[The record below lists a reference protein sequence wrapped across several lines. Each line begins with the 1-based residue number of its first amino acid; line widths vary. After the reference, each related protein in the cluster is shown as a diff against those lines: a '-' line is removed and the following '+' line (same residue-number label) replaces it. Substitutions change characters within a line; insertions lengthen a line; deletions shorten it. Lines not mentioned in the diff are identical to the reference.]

1 MRPQLE
7 QRFDYVKIALASP
20 ERIRQWGERTLP
32 NGQLV
37 GEVTKPETINYRTL
51 KPEMDGLFCERIFGP
66 SKDWECH
73 CGKYKRVRHRGIV
86 CERCGVEVTESR
98 VRRHR
103 MGYIKLAAPVVH
115 VWYLKGIPSYLS
127 ILLDMPL
134 RDVEQIVYFN
144 SYVVLS
150 AGNHTELTYKQLLTE
165 DQWLAIEEQIYS
177 EDSQLEGVEVG
188 IGAEAVQRLLQDLE
202 SERELADTDELF
214 SVDGDNEVK
223 SGLVIES
230 ANLRKDMETAKGQKR
245 AKLIKRLRVIDN
257 FIATGSRPESMVL
270 EVIPVIP
277 PDLRPMVQLDGGRF
291 ATSDLNDLY
300 RRVINRNNRLAR
312 LQEILA
318 PEIIVRNEKRML
330 QEAVDALIDN
340 GRRGRTVVGANNR
353 PLKSLSDI
361 IEGKQGR
368 FRQNLLGKRVDYSG
382 RSVIVVGPKL
392 RIHQCG
398 LPREMAIELFQPF
411 VIHRLIKSGAVNN
424 IKAAKKLIQRNDAQ
438 IWDVLEEVIAGHPVL
453 LNRAP
458 TLHRL
463 GIQAFEPI
471 LVEGRAIQLHP
482 LVCPAF
488 NADFDGD
495 QMAVH
500 IPLSLEAQCEAR
512 LLMLACNNILS
523 PATGRPI
530 VAPSQD
536 MVLGCYYL
544 TADNPAF
551 NEAGLASSAKFY
563 ANLDDAIRAY
573 EQKQVDLHAYVWVR
587 FDGAVETDKSDKEP
601 ITTETLADG
610 TELSTY
616 KYRRQRRSPEGE
628 LISQYVY
635 TTPGRIIYNKA
646 ILEAIASGQ

>member
-1 MRPQLE
+1 MPKLE
-7 QRFDYVKIALASP
+7 QRFDYVKIGLASP
-20 ERIRQWGERTLP
+20 DRIRHWGERTLP
-32 NGQLV
+32 NGQMV

-66 SKDWECH
+66 AKDWECH

-103 MGYIKLAAPVVH
+103 MGYIRLAAPVTH
-115 VWYLKGIPSYLS
+115 VWYLKGIPSYMAT
-127 ILLDMPL
+127 LLDMPL

-144 SYVVLS
+144 AYVVLS
-150 AGNHTELTYKQLLTE
+150 PGNAENLAYKQLLTE
-165 DQWLAIEEQIYS
+165 DQWIELEDQIYS
-177 EDSQLEGVEVG
+177 EDSQLVGIEVG
-188 IGAEAVQRLLQDLE
+188 IGAEAVQRLLQNIELE
-202 SERELADTDELF
+202 AEAEQ
-214 SVDGDNEVK
+214 
-223 SGLVIES
+223 
-230 ANLRKDMETAKGQKR
+230 LRSDIATSKGQKR

-257 FIATGSRPESMVL
+257 FVATGSRPDSMIL
-270 EVIPVIP
+270 SYIPVIP

-392 RIHQCG
+392 KLHQCG

-411 VIHRLIKSGAVNN
+411 VIHRLIHQGLVNN
-424 IKAAKKLIQRNDAQ
+424 IKAAKRLIQRNDPI
-438 IWDVLEEVIAGHPVL
+438 IWDVLEEVIDGHPVL

-500 IPLSLEAQCEAR
+500 VPLSIEAQAEAR
-512 LLMLACNNILS
+512 LLMLASNNILS

-530 VAPSQD
+530 VTPSQD

-544 TADNPAF
+544 TAENPQQQKG
-551 NEAGLASSAKFY
+551 AGSYFAS
-563 ANLDDAIRAY
+563 LEDAIMAY
-573 EQKQVDLHAYVWVR
+573 EQQQVHLHAYVWVR
-587 FDGAVETDKSDKEP
+587 FDGQVEEKNSQPEP
-601 ITTETLADG
+601 LEVQT
-610 TELSTY
+610 
-616 KYRRQRRSPEGE
+616 SPEGVTTKIFASRRLRE
-628 LISQYVY
+628 DSEGNLISQYVR
-635 TTPGRIIYNKA
+635 TTPGRIIYNKT
-646 ILEAIASGQ
+646 IQDSLVS

>member
-1 MRPQLE
+1 MPKLE
-7 QRFDYVKIALASP
+7 QRFDYVKIGLASP

-32 NGQLV
+32 NGQVV

-66 SKDWECH
+66 AKDWECH

-103 MGYIKLAAPVVH
+103 MGYIKLAAPVAH
-115 VWYLKGIPSYLS
+115 VWYLKGIPSYMA

-144 SYVVLS
+144 AYVVLN
-150 AGNHTELTYKQLLTE
+150 AGNAENLTYKQLLTE
-165 DQWLAIEEQIYS
+165 DQWIEIEDELYS
-177 EDSQLEGVEVG
+177 EDSQLTGVEVG
-188 IGAEAVQRLLQDLE
+188 IGAEALQQLLKDINLDEEAERL
-202 SERELADTDELF
+202 REEIAV
-214 SVDGDNEVK
+214 S
-223 SGLVIES
+223 
-230 ANLRKDMETAKGQKR
+230 KGQKR
-245 AKLIKRLRVIDN
+245 AKLIKRLRVLDN
-257 FIATGSRPESMVL
+257 FIATGSLPEWMVL
-270 EVIPVIP
+270 DVIPVIP

-392 RIHQCG
+392 KIHQCG
-398 LPREMAIELFQPF
+398 LPKEMAIELFQPF
-411 VIHRLIKSGAVNN
+411 VIHRLIRQGLVNN
-424 IKAAKKLIQRNDAQ
+424 IKAAKKLIQRNDPTV
-438 IWDVLEEVIAGHPVL
+438 WDVLEEVIEGHPVM

-500 IPLSLEAQCEAR
+500 VPLSLEAQAEAR
-512 LLMLACNNILS
+512 LLMLASNNILS

-530 VAPSQD
+530 ITPSQD

-544 TADNPAF
+544 TAENP
-551 NEAGLASSAKFY
+551 EATEGAGRYF
-563 ANLDDAIRAY
+563 ANLDDAITAY
-573 EQKQVDLHAYVWVR
+573 EQGVVELHAMVWVR
-587 FDGAVETDKSDKEP
+587 FDGQVENDGDE
-601 ITTETLADG
+601 ETLVQEERSTDG
-610 TELSTY
+610 SVTKVY
-616 KYRRQRRSPEGE
+616 DQRRVREDQDGNI
-628 LISQYVY
+628 ISQYIK
-635 TTPGRIIYNKA
+635 TTPGRIIYNKTV
-646 ILEAIASGQ
+646 IEALAS

>member
-1 MRPQLE
+1 MKAQSEP
-7 QRFDYVKIALASP
+7 RFDYVKIAIASP

-32 NGQLV
+32 NGTVV

-51 KPEMDGLFCERIFGP
+51 KPEMDGLFCEKIFGP
-66 SKDWECH
+66 SKDWECW

-103 MGYIKLAAPVVH
+103 MGYIKLAAPVTH

-127 ILLDMPL
+127 ILLDMAL

-144 SYVVLS
+144 AYVVLNP
-150 AGNHTELTYKQLLTE
+150 GNASNLQYKQLLTE
-165 DQWLAIEEQIYS
+165 DQWVEIEDQIYA
-177 EDSQLEGVEVG
+177 EDSELEGIEVG
-188 IGAEAVQRLLQDLE
+188 IGAEAVQRLLAELQLE
-202 SERELADTDELF
+202 EVAEKLREEILA
-214 SVDGDNEVK
+214 S
-223 SGLVIES
+223 
-230 ANLRKDMETAKGQKR
+230 KGQKR

-257 FIATGSRPESMVL
+257 FIATHSQAEWMTL
-270 EVIPVIP
+270 DVIPVIP

-353 PLKSLSDI
+353 ALKSLSDI

-382 RSVIVVGPKL
+382 RSVIVVGPNLK
-392 RIHQCG
+392 IYQCG

-411 VIHRLIKSGAVNN
+411 VIHRLIKLGIVNN
-424 IKAAKKLIQRNDAQ
+424 IKAAKKLILKGDPQ
-438 IWDVLEEVIAGHPVL
+438 IWSVLEEVITGHPVM

-500 IPLSLEAQCEAR
+500 VPLSLEAQCEAR
-512 LLMLACNNILS
+512 LLMLACHNVLS
-523 PATGRPI
+523 PATGKPI

-544 TADNPAF
+544 TAENPNAQKG
-551 NEAGLASSAKFY
+551 AGRYFAGIE
-563 ANLDDAIRAY
+563 DALRAY
-573 EQKQVDLHAYVWVR
+573 DHGQVDLHAQIWIRHLDEEVV
-587 FDGAVETDKSDKEP
+587 
-601 ITTETLADG
+601 TEKPDMEVLKTEELGDG
-610 TELSTY
+610 TVM
-616 KYRRQRRSPEGE
+616 KYYRERKVREAAGGE
-628 LISQYVY
+628 IITQYIQ
-635 TTPGRIIYNKA
+635 TTAGRIIYNKTIA
-646 ILEAIASGQ
+646 EALVF

>member
-1 MRPQLE
+1 MARIE
-7 QRFDYVKIALASP
+7 QRFDYVKIGIASP
-20 ERIRQWGERTLP
+20 ERIRQWGERILP
-32 NGQLV
+32 NGSVV

-66 SKDWECH
+66 AKDWECH

-103 MGYIKLAAPVVH
+103 MGFIKLAAPVTH
-115 VWYLKGIPSYLS
+115 VWYLKGIPSYMAT
-127 ILLDMPL
+127 LLDMPL

-144 SYVVLS
+144 AYVVTD
-150 AGNHTELTYKQLLTE
+150 AGNHPNLTFKQLLTE
-165 DQWLAIEEQIYS
+165 DQWLEIEDQIYA
-177 EDSQLEGVEVG
+177 EDSELEGIRVE
-188 IGAEAVQRLLQDLE
+188 IGAEAIQYLLQNINLE
-202 SERELADTDELF
+202 EEAEQLRED
-214 SVDGDNEVK
+214 
-223 SGLVIES
+223 I
-230 ANLRKDMETAKGQKR
+230 ANSKGQKR
-245 AKLIKRLRVIDN
+245 AKLIKRLRVVDN
-257 FIATGSRPESMVL
+257 FVATGSKPDWMVL

-382 RSVIVVGPKL
+382 RSVIVVGPNL

-398 LPREMAIELFQPF
+398 LPKEMAIELFQPF
-411 VIHRLIKSGAVNN
+411 VINRLIKAGLVNN
-424 IKAAKKLIQRNDAQ
+424 IKAAKKLIQRDDPAV
-438 IWDVLEEVIAGHPVL
+438 WDVLEEVIRDHPVM

-471 LVEGRAIQLHP
+471 LVDGRAIQLHP

-500 IPLSLEAQCEAR
+500 VPLSLEAQAEAR
-512 LLMLACNNILS
+512 LLMLASNNIMS

-530 VAPSQD
+530 ITPSQD

-544 TADNPAF
+544 TADNHL
-551 NEAGLASSAKFY
+551 NQKGAGHYYASFKDVIMS
-563 ANLDDAIRAY
+563 Y
-573 EQKQVDLHAYVWVR
+573 EQGHVELHAKIWVR
-587 FDGAVETDKSDKEP
+587 FDGKVQGDGIGDGEEP
-601 ITTETLADG
+601 EVQESGDG
-610 TELSTY
+610 SKLKTY
-616 KYRRQRRSPEGE
+616 KSLRVREDSDGN
-628 LISQYVY
+628 LLSQYVL
-635 TTPGRIIYNKA
+635 TTPGRVILNQA
-646 ILEAIASGQ
+646 ILDSLAS

>member
-1 MRPQLE
+1 MTSSNSQSE
-7 QRFDYVKIALASP
+7 NHFDYVKITLASP
-20 ERIRQWGERTLP
+20 ERIMQWGQRTLP
-32 NGQLV
+32 NGQIV

-51 KPEMDGLFCERIFGP
+51 KPEMDGLFCEKIFGP

-86 CERCGVEVTESR
+86 CERCGVEVTESQ

-103 MGYIKLAAPVVH
+103 MGFIKLAASVSH
-115 VWYLKGIPSYLS
+115 VWYLKGIPSYVA

-144 SYVVLS
+144 CYTVLDPG
-150 AGNHTELTYKQLLTE
+150 GNGKLYYQQLLTE
-165 DQWLAIEEQIYS
+165 DEWLEIEDETYANYTGTAQVGD
-177 EDSQLEGVEVG
+177 EPVVG
-188 IGAEAVQRLLQDLE
+188 IGAEALKQLLKDLDLPMIAE
-202 SERELADTDELF
+202 GIR
-214 SVDGDNEVK
+214 
-223 SGLVIES
+223 IEICGS
-230 ANLRKDMETAKGQKR
+230 KGQRR

-257 FIATGSRPESMVL
+257 FIATGSHPEWMIL
-270 EVIPVIP
+270 DVIPVIP

-312 LQEILA
+312 LQDILA
-318 PEIIVRNEKRML
+318 PEIIIRNEKRML

-340 GRRGRTVVGANNR
+340 GRRGRTVSGANNR

-392 RIHQCG
+392 KMHQCG
-398 LPREMAIELFQPF
+398 LPKEMAIELFQPF
-411 VIHRLIKSGAVNN
+411 VIHRLIRQNIVNN
-424 IKAAKKLIQRNDAQ
+424 IKAAKKLIQRADDEVMQ
-438 IWDVLEEVIAGHPVL
+438 VLQEVIDGHPIL

-463 GIQAFEPI
+463 GIQAFEPK
-471 LVEGRAIQLHP
+471 LVDGRAIQLHP

-500 IPLSLEAQCEAR
+500 VPLAIEAQTEAR
-512 LLMLACNNILS
+512 MLMLASNNILS
-523 PATGRPI
+523 PATGEPI
-530 VAPSQD
+530 ITPSQD
-536 MVLGCYYL
+536 MVLGVYYL
-544 TADNPAF
+544 TAVQPESKKPAF
-551 NEAGLASSAKFY
+551 GDRSRTF
-563 ANLDDAIRAY
+563 ANLDDVISAY
-573 EQKQVDLHAYVWVR
+573 DNKRIGLHEWLWVR
-587 FDGAVETDKSDKEP
+587 FSGEVDDDDDSEVPIHEEMLDDGSRIELWNFRRERFDKDGVLISRYLMTTVGRVIMNHTVFRAVE
-601 ITTETLADG
+601 G
-610 TELSTY
+610 F
-616 KYRRQRRSPEGE
+616 
-628 LISQYVY
+628 
-635 TTPGRIIYNKA
+635 
-646 ILEAIASGQ
+646 

>member
-1 MRPQLE
+1 MRNQLE
-7 QRFDYVKIALASP
+7 QRFDYVKIGLASP
-20 ERIRQWGERTLP
+20 ERVRQWGERTLP
-32 NGQLV
+32 NGQVV

-66 SKDWECH
+66 AKDWECH

-103 MGYIKLAAPVVH
+103 MGYIKLAAPVTH

-144 SYVVLS
+144 AYVVLDP
-150 AGNHTELTYKQLLTE
+150 GNAKNLERKQLLTE
-165 DQWLAIEEQIYS
+165 DQWIEIEEQLYS
-177 EDSQLEGVEVG
+177 EDSELIGVEVG
-188 IGAEAVQRLLQDLE
+188 IGAEAIQRLLEELE
-202 SERELADTDELF
+202 LEEQAEKLREDIL
-214 SVDGDNEVK
+214 N
-223 SGLVIES
+223 
-230 ANLRKDMETAKGQKR
+230 AKGQKR

-257 FIATGSRPESMVL
+257 FIATGSRPDWMVL
-270 EVIPVIP
+270 TVIPVIP

-382 RSVIVVGPKL
+382 RSVIVVGPNLK
-392 RIHQCG
+392 IYQCG

-411 VIHRLIKSGAVNN
+411 VIHRMIASGLVNN
-424 IKAAKKLIQRNDAQ
+424 IKAAKKLIQRGDPSV
-438 IWDVLEEVIAGHPVL
+438 WEVLKEVITGHPVL

-482 LVCPAF
+482 LVCPPF

-500 IPLSLEAQCEAR
+500 VPLSIESQSEAR
-512 LLMLACNNILS
+512 LLMLACHNILS

-530 VAPSQD
+530 IAPSQD

-544 TADNPAF
+544 TANNPKKKREDGRYF
-551 NEAGLASSAKFY
+551 
-563 ANLDDAIRAY
+563 ANLEDALRAY
-573 EQKQVDLHAYVWVR
+573 ENGQLDIHAKLWVR
-587 FDGAVETDKSDKEP
+587 YEGKVETERPDEEVLRLEQRDDGSVVKYYREKF
-601 ITTETLADG
+601 IRETA
-610 TELSTY
+610 S
-616 KYRRQRRSPEGE
+616 GE
-628 LISQYVY
+628 QICQYIC
-635 TTPGRIIYNKA
+635 TTPGRILYNKTVQ
-646 ILEAIASGQ
+646 EALAQ